1 MSEPSV
7 IHYPNKLRERLIG
20 INCKKQ
26 MWMWIWLYCRYL
38 ISICWTVT
46 GRCALGTGCGFQV
59 LPLRIVFSVQT
70 ASLPL
75 CTAWGW
81 IPPGSMSG
89 KERVHFSKLWF
100 VCCDYDE
107 SIILIFWCCHCRS
120 RNCNGGIYWN
130 WKRTW
135 PLWFGANGHRIFQ
148 NGMWPPTYLFEGN
161 LSWGKLA
168 CHNTIK

>member
-7 IHYPNKLRERLIG
+7 IDYPNKLRETFDRHQLQ
-20 INCKKQ
+20 KQ

-70 ASLPL
+70 VSLPL

-81 IPPGSMSG
+81 IPLGNMSG
-89 KERVHFSKLWF
+89 KERVHFPSCGSPVWLW
-100 VCCDYDE
+100 
-107 SIILIFWCCHCRS
+107 
-120 RNCNGGIYWN
+120 
-130 WKRTW
+130 WKYYFDLLMLSLSFTQLQW
-135 PLWFGANGHRIFQ
+135 
-148 NGMWPPTYLFEGN
+148 GN
-161 LSWGKLA
+161 LLELKANMAPLIRRKWPQNLSEWDVASNLF
-168 CHNTIK
+168 IWR

>member
-1 MSEPSV
+1 
-7 IHYPNKLRERLIG
+7 
-20 INCKKQ
+20 

-81 IPPGSMSG
+81 IPPGNMSG
-89 KERVHFSKLWF
+89 KERVQFPSCGSSVWLWWKYYF
-100 VCCDYDE
+100 DLLMLSLSFE
-107 SIILIFWCCHCRS
+107 QLQW
-120 RNCNGGIYWN
+120 GICWN

-135 PLWFGANGHRIFQ
+135 PLWFGPNGHRIFQ
-148 NGMWPPTYLFEGN
+148 NGMWPYLFEGN